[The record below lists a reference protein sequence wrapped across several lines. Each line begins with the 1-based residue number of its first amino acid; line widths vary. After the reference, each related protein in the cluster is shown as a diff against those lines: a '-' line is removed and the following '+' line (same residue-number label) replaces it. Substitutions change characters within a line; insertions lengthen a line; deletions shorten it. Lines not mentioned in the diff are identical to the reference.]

1 MKRSIFS
8 ASLLLLLLAGRPDI
22 ARARGEPDRFTAHYQ
37 RAANLYT
44 SQRYREALRELEA
57 AYALQPFPR
66 LLYNLGQVHRKLN
79 HTQQAL
85 SYYELYLRT
94 EPGLQ
99 PARRAEVEAYI
110 AQLGGSAGLLLAAK
124 AERPLHRRWWFWVAL
139 GGGTAATVAVVASV
153 LAFVVQPAPP
163 PGAAAP

>member
-1 MKRSIFS
+1 MKRSTFS
-8 ASLLLLLLAGRPDI
+8 ASLLLLLLTSLPAPV
-22 ARARGEPDRFTAHYQ
+22 RGEPDRFTAHYQ

-66 LLYNLGQVHRKLN
+66 LLYNLGQVHRKL
-79 HTQQAL
+79 HQPQQAL

-94 EPGLQ
+94 EPDLQ
-99 PARRAEVEAYI
+99 PARRSEVEAYI
-110 AQLGGSAGLLLAAK
+110 AQLGGRAALLPAAA

-139 GGGTAATVAVVASV
+139 GGGTAATIAVVASV
-153 LAFVVQPAPP
+153 LATVAQPAPP
-163 PGAAAP
+163 PGAMPP